1 MRESIALPEFFT
13 VVGIRVDIYESTIE
27 DEKHFENEDQARE
40 YATDLQRAGLV
51 TIIAAL

>member
-1 MRESIALPEFFT
+1 MRDTVSLPEFFT
-13 VVGIRVDIYESTIE
+13 VIGIRVDTYESTIE

-40 YATDLQRAGLV
+40 YATYLQRAGLV

>member
-1 MRESIALPEFFT
+1 MRDTVSLPEFFT
-13 VVGIRVDIYESTIE
+13 VIGIRVDTYESTIE
-27 DEKHFENEDQARE
+27 DEKHFENEDQARD

>member
-1 MRESIALPEFFT
+1 MRDTVTLPEFFT
-13 VVGIRVDIYESTIE
+13 VIGIRVDTYESTIE
-27 DEKHFENEDQARE
+27 DEKHFENEDQARD

>member
-1 MRESIALPEFFT
+1 MRDTVSLPEFFT
-13 VVGIRVDIYESTIE
+13 VIGIRVDTYESTIE

-51 TIIAAL
+51 TIIATL

>member
-13 VVGIRVDIYESTIE
+13 VIGIRVDTYESTIE
-27 DEKHFENEDQARE
+27 DEKHFNDEDQARE

>member
-1 MRESIALPEFFT
+1 MRDTVSLPEFFT
-13 VVGIRVDIYESTIE
+13 VIGIRVGTFESTIE
-27 DEKHFENEDQARE
+27 DEKHFENEDQARD